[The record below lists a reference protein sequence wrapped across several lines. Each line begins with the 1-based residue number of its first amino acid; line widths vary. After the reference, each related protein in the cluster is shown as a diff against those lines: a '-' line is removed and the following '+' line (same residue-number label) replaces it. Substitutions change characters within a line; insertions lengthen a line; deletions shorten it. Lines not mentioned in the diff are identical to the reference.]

1 MCRFAGFDLRLPLVV
16 LALLALGM
24 VSSGCVADPNAPGPP
39 GGGIDPWG
47 DPPGD
52 DDDDSTSDDDDT
64 SGDDDDDSTSP
75 DDDDTS
81 GDDDDSTSPDDDDSQ
96 DPPGDPCA
104 GLAICDGFESSSVGA
119 QPDSSLWSIET
130 PNCSGDGQAVVD
142 DSVAHSGELSVRFEG
157 SGGYCNHIFIAP
169 TGSVPDLGDVLYG
182 RFYVRF
188 GQALGPEHVTFA
200 AFADQS
206 ENKDIRMGGQSQ
218 ILMWNRE
225 LDDATLPVLSPT
237 GIGLSVAPV
246 ADTWTC
252 IEFAI
257 DGPAG
262 TLDTWVDGQWI
273 EGLNIDDVPSP
284 DIDSQWHNGG
294 GWSPVLADARFGWE
308 SYGGTAANLWF
319 DDIALSGAPIG
330 CID

>member
-1 MCRFAGFDLRLPLVV
+1 MRENTLQSLASSASAGSVV
-16 LALLALGM
+16 LLLALGIF
-24 VSSGCVADPNAPGPP
+24 GCVVDPTSGGPGQDP
-39 GGGIDPWG
+39 IDPWG
-47 DPPGD
+47 DPPPDDDDDTADPSDDDDSTDPSDDDDSSEPGD
-52 DDDDSTSDDDDT
+52 DDDDTTDPSDDDDT
-64 SGDDDDDSTSP
+64 E
-75 DDDDTS
+75 
-81 GDDDDSTSPDDDDSQ
+81 
-96 DPPGDPCA
+96 PPADPCA
-104 GLAICDGFESSSVGA
+104 GVPICDGFEGSSAGA
-119 QPDSSLWSIET
+119 QPDAATWSIET
-130 PNCSGDGQAVVD
+130 PNCSGDGQAIVD
-142 DSVAHSGELSVRFEG
+142 DSVAHSGDKSVRFEG

-169 TGSVPDLGDVLYG
+169 TASVSALGDVLYG

-200 AFADQS
+200 AFADQTV
-206 ENKDIRMGGQSQ
+206 NKDIRMGGQSQ

-237 GIGLSVAPV
+237 GIALSIAPS

-273 EGLNIDDVPSP
+273 EGLNIDDTPSP

-294 GWSPVLADARFGWE
+294 GWQPSLTDARFGWE

-319 DDIALSGAPIG
+319 DDIALAADPIG
-330 CID
+330 CLD

>member
-1 MCRFAGFDLRLPLVV
+1 MYRLCGTEIRRLDWTVALLVV
-16 LALLALGM
+16 WLALPGCVVDTGAWD
-24 VSSGCVADPNAPGPP
+24 SSGNP
-39 GGGIDPWG
+39 IDPWG
-47 DPPGD
+47 DPPAE
-52 DDDDSTSDDDDT
+52 DDDDSATDDDDT
-64 SGDDDDDSTSP
+64 TGDDDDSTSP
-75 DDDDTS
+75 DDDDTT
-81 GDDDDSTSPDDDDSQ
+81 GDDDDTASPDDDDSQ
-96 DPPGDPCA
+96 DPPGDPCT
-104 GLAICDGFESSSVGA
+104 GLAICDGFESSTVGGV
-119 QPDSSLWSIET
+119 PDSSLWSIET
-130 PNCSGDGQAVVD
+130 PNCSGDGQAVID
-142 DSVAHSGELSVRFEG
+142 DSVAHSGEQSVRFEG

-169 TGSVPDLGDVLYG
+169 TESVSSLGDVLYA

-206 ENKDIRMGGQSQ
+206 VNKDIRMGGQSQ

-225 LDDATLPVLSPT
+225 TDDATLPVLSPT
-237 GIGLSVAPV
+237 GISLSVAPS

-273 EGLNIDDVPSP
+273 EGLNIDDVSSP

-294 GWSPVLADARFGWE
+294 GWSPVVGDARFGWE

-319 DDIALSGAPIG
+319 DDIALSDSPIG